1 MGKPRP
7 GERFLPSVSRRHCL
21 PIRALGRRVGN
32 NGTRCPAA
40 RQSSLSVQSLRHAEP
55 AARPPSGEDQWP
67 PVSGNWKQIAGR
79 APDRHPAVALPRL
92 RCQAGKACG
101 GQVVSPGRAWAPPA
115 WRPFPLVRFHVPM
128 LMYQRLLPVAQGS
141 AWRQGP
147 TGRGRGAVSL
157 VIDPRCAL
165 AWVLGP
171 YLRFGMRHGG
181 CLVLHC
187 RDSAGL
193 SPERRQGA
201 GVLEGTKGCLPR
213 GGRGPG
219 CSKGTNSEQL
229 WSSSR
234 CTAQSARSSSTT
246 SRAP

>member
-1 MGKPRP
+1 MRDGPRT
-7 GERFLPSVSRRHCL
+7 GTLPSPSHVS
-21 PIRALGRRVGN
+21 
-32 NGTRCPAA
+32 
-40 RQSSLSVQSLRHAEP
+40 
-55 AARPPSGEDQWP
+55 AARPARP
-67 PVSGNWKQIAGR
+67 AGVR
-79 APDRHPAVALPRL
+79 WSHPGGLGHRQRGVLSLSSASMF
-92 RCQAGKACG
+92 RCLCTRGCFPWHRVQLGAR
-101 GQVVSPGRAWAPPA
+101 GQQVGVG
-115 WRPFPLVRFHVPM
+115 
-128 LMYQRLLPVAQGS
+128 
-141 AWRQGP
+141 
-147 TGRGRGAVSL
+147 GAVSL
-157 VIDPRCAL
+157 VVDPRCAL
-165 AWVLGP
+165 ARVLGP
-171 YLRFGMRHGG
+171 YLQFGMRHGG